1 MSHSEQSPTYEIADL
16 KPRKRSTLPW
26 VLVVLLLGGGGAF
39 VALAHAPLVSTLKD
53 REASLEAQKQ
63 LVAQQKA
70 KVAELEASASAAAQK
85 AELEGL
91 RAQLAQAKED
101 LSRSAAQKS
110 EDDKLLAELR
120 REVAGDGGVE
130 GAGGQIT
137 VTLVDKILFKSGEA
151 GLSPQGEKVLKK
163 VGGILAG
170 IDRLIE
176 VSGHT
181 DDVPVE
187 SKIKDKFPT
196 NWELSTARATN
207 VVRFLEEQV
216 QVAPGRLKAA
226 GFGANRPIASNKT
239 AAGRAKNRRIE
250 LLLLPPKLK
259 VVKGDKKELAAAA
272 AAATDEKSTT
282 PAKAEVV
289 RPVKKA
295 TIAKRK

>member
-1 MSHSEQSPTYEIADL
+1 MSRSEQSPTYEIADL
-16 KPRKRSTLPW
+16 KPRRRSTLPW
-26 VLVVLLLGGGGAF
+26 VLVVLLLAGGGAF
-39 VALAHAPLVSTLKD
+39 VALAHAPLVSALRD
-53 REASLEAQKQ
+53 RDASLEAQKQ
-63 LVAQQKA
+63 VVAQNKA
-70 KVAELEASASAAAQK
+70 KVAELEAQVAAQR
-85 AELEGL
+85 AELDGL
-91 RAQLAQAKED
+91 KAQLAQAKED
-101 LSRSAAQKS
+101 LSRSAAQKA

-187 SKIKDKFPT
+187 SKLKDRFPT

-226 GFGANRPIASNKT
+226 GFGPNRPIASNKT
-239 AAGRAKNRRIE
+239 ATGRAKNRRIE
-250 LLLLPPKLK
+250 ILLLPPKLK
-259 VVKGDKKELAAAA
+259 VVKGDKRELAAAA
-272 AAATDEKSTT
+272 AANSDEKSTT
-282 PAKAEVV
+282 PAKAEVAK
-289 RPVKKA
+289 PVLKKA
-295 TIAKRK
+295 AIARRR